1 MILLQHKKLSNFR
14 SVFWQSKVSNKLNHI
29 YNLMQPNEFYDQNSY
44 EFYYHNQ
51 HCFTIII
58 TITYKTCIITYG
70 YANWILY
77 VLKFSDIAM
86 YDTLYNTLLM
96 FKTIL
101 GVY

>member
-29 YNLMQPNEFYDQNSY
+29 YNLMQPDEFCDQN
-44 EFYYHNQ
+44 FLRV
-51 HCFTIII
+51 I

-70 YANWILY
+70 YANLILY